1 MAPTGRKESP
11 IDRPGQRRRAER
23 LRRGWEERVGIAA
36 EIIPKVSIDL
46 GRSLSRG
53 LWPRQLPL
61 CKGAFGPAGG
71 AGGHTGPPLHGHR
84 SAQQPQAG
92 RGRARLR
99 EHRECRSA
107 GRCRHRPLRKN
118 GGYGAASPLGIT
130 AVRPSA
136 RNEAHAPIPRPAA
149 AAALPP
155 AMPLCGEPDS
165 RHPQQKQAP
174 HRGPPSLAPSAQ
186 RSARARPG
194 KSPGRGRKPLPG
206 FRLRRKESGSFFV
219 AACT

>member
-71 AGGHTGPPLHGHR
+71 RADTQVRPYTVIGVHSNPRRGGAEPAYASTGSADLRADAGIGPYGRTGDT
-84 SAQQPQAG
+84 A
-92 RGRARLR
+92 
-99 EHRECRSA
+99 
-107 GRCRHRPLRKN
+107 PLR
-118 GGYGAASPLGIT
+118 
-130 AVRPSA
+130 PS
-136 RNEAHAPIPRPAA
+136 E
-149 AAALPP
+149 
-155 AMPLCGEPDS
+155 
-165 RHPQQKQAP
+165 
-174 HRGPPSLAPSAQ
+174 
-186 RSARARPG
+186 
-194 KSPGRGRKPLPG
+194 
-206 FRLRRKESGSFFV
+206 
-219 AACT
+219 